1 MNQLLDQDRAE
12 LNNEIAGDAM
22 VVIEAEWRILVGS
35 IFAAN
40 ETLGIE
46 PRWVWKYRRIA
57 VSLADACSQKPAL
70 RYALAVECDVFEH
83 PAHHGLS
90 LIDAQCLKH
99 GRHRKIYR
107 AWRCAFFCADR
118 SDESWIVKGRFVIQW
133 KQAVQVS
140 RGNGNFARLDRIQ
153 LPPTDFNRIGTSYA
167 SQCGTLVRSCALRS
181 SA

>member
-1 MNQLLDQDRAE
+1 MKR
-12 LNNEIAGDAM
+12 
-22 VVIEAEWRILVGS
+22 WGS
-35 IFAAN
+35 K
-40 ETLGIE
+40 
-46 PRWVWKYRRIA
+46 VWKYRRIA
-57 VSLADACSQKPAL
+57 VSLANACSQKPAL

-140 RGNGNFARLDRIQ
+140 RGNGNFARLDRSNCRRPISIE
-153 LPPTDFNRIGTSYA
+153 LEPV
-167 SQCGTLVRSCALRS
+167 TLRNAAHSCAR
-181 SA
+181 AH